1 MRFSRM
7 ILAALLPAAIIA
19 IIVLPAQVA
28 GKEVGKGAGHE
39 WFQTVPTRTPTPAPP
54 TVTPTA
60 LPPTVTPTAQ
70 PPTAT
75 APPPTVTPT
84 DAPATVTPR
93 PGPTDTPEPGAT
105 DTPTAPP
112 ATVTGA
118 PETGTPTPT
127 PAGTPTPTRPPA
139 TAGLSVA
146 ITGAVMVMPGR
157 AFTVSVVAVNIGNVL
172 LEQGEVQVM
181 MPPAFTLTT
190 AQASTGS
197 FDAGRRLWRLTNL
210 APNQPQQLT
219 LVLSVGSGVPL
230 GSVLD
235 IEAQAAGRT
244 ALLTVGLPPSF
255 LPPVGGNPD
264 LAAQG
269 GHGRRR
275 APGR

>member
-1 MRFSRM
+1 MRLSNM

-112 ATVTGA
+112 ATVTGEA
-118 PETGTPTPT
+118 
-127 PAGTPTPTRPPA
+127 PAGSRGWMLSTLRRSSSHNWGISEARVAGSNSTR
-139 TAGLSVA
+139 
-146 ITGAVMVMPGR
+146 I
-157 AFTVSVVAVNIGNVL
+157 
-172 LEQGEVQVM
+172 
-181 MPPAFTLTT
+181 
-190 AQASTGS
+190 
-197 FDAGRRLWRLTNL
+197 FDS
-210 APNQPQQLT
+210 P
-219 LVLSVGSGVPL
+219 
-230 GSVLD
+230 
-235 IEAQAAGRT
+235 
-244 ALLTVGLPPSF
+244 
-255 LPPVGGNPD
+255 
-264 LAAQG
+264 
-269 GHGRRR
+269 
-275 APGR
+275 